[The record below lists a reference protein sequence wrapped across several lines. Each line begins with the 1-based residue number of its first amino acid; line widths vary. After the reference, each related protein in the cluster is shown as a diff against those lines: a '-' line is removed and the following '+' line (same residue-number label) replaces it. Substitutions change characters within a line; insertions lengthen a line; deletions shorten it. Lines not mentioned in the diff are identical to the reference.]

1 MLWRSFSFQVTAFLL
16 LVKKISIQISLAIH
30 VFDVPHLKKLAVSIL
45 SAQIF
50 QCSDFSIFTFLL
62 PMAAIKAF
70 LFKSF
75 CKKTVLFLPF
85 LVLFFLGKRFSGLT
99 VLSSLIH
106 PLILNFSLFGAYPSY
121 NFTTIFE
128 YDSSNTI
135 VDVRSAIANLII
147 YFPAYLNISCNWHH
161 YTWMSLFGM
170 KMCMVS
176 VSMSLGK
183 CFRKMLLKM
192 ILWATYKQ
200 PAW

>member
-16 LVKKISIQISLAIH
+16 LVNKISIQISLAIH

-50 QCSDFSIFTFLL
+50 QCSDFSISTFLL
-62 PMAAIKAF
+62 PMAAMQAF

-106 PLILNFSLFGAYPSY
+106 PLILNFSLFGAYSSY

-147 YFPAYLNISCNWHH
+147 YFPAYLI
-161 YTWMSLFGM
+161 
-170 KMCMVS
+170 
-176 VSMSLGK
+176 
-183 CFRKMLLKM
+183 
-192 ILWATYKQ
+192 ATDITTHGC
-200 PAW
+200 PFLE